1 MATKVL
7 LVTNDAGVR
16 DHLGHVL
23 SEAED
28 FDLAGSVRD
37 AVAARA
43 ALERDADITIMV
55 VDENV
60 DNGNGHAAAR
70 AVGAAFPLVGLVMV
84 VPHAGSEAF
93 GRAMEVGARSVIST
107 STSLD
112 EVITRLEG
120 VARWADSVRAAL
132 DADFASANAGRV
144 VAIAGAKGGVGV
156 SALTLLLARASVG
169 MRSVSVVDFDLGKGD
184 LAAYSGVHTRRS
196 IVDLTGV
203 AGEITSRMLRETS
216 YEIRGGLRLLS
227 APSHGERGEEMTP
240 EAARNIIGALRY
252 ESDLA
257 VVDIGS
263 HLDDVRATVLE
274 FADAVLLVSTP
285 DLPSL
290 RATRRILDQWE
301 RLAIRPPSSVDLLLN
316 RRAKQDQVTP
326 ALAERIVERSIA
338 FVVPDGGAPFAEAM
352 NTATL
357 LEDKKTAVHEAVGR
371 AGEAVLAK
379 EITAEAEGEK
389 QEGDTEVEQL
399 LNKSAPTTRRSRR
412 DDQSKRSR
420 RRKAKAEAKAGKK
433 EAKKS
438 RKAAKAEAGQV
449 ALELPVM
456 VGIVLAVV
464 LIAVQGLGWA
474 AGLVAARSAAQDGAR
489 YVGIQQSYDPTVA
502 ARAESI
508 AYDGLLANWHSDA
521 TVTVGRNEVRVEIRT
536 PTIIPG
542 ATLSAASTA
551 TVYREP

>member
-7 LVTNDAGVR
+7 LVTSDAGVR

-37 AVAARA
+37 ATAARA

-55 VDENV
+55 VDEKV
-60 DNGNGHAAAR
+60 DGGNGHAAAR
-70 AVGAAFPLVGLVMV
+70 SVGAAFPLVGLVMV
-84 VPHAGSEAF
+84 VPNANPEAF
-93 GRAMEVGARSVIST
+93 GRAMDVGARSVIAT

-132 DADFASANAGRV
+132 DADFASASAGRV
-144 VAIAGAKGGVGV
+144 VAIAGAKGGVGT

-184 LAAYSGVHTRRS
+184 LAAYAGVHTRRS

-257 VVDIGS
+257 VVDVGA

-301 RLAIRPPSSVDLLLN
+301 RLAIRPPNSVDLLLN

-371 AGEAVLAK
+371 AGEEVLAK
-379 EITAEAEGEK
+379 EITAESEGDK

-399 LNKSAPTTRRSRR
+399 LNQSAPTTRRSRR
-412 DDQSKRSR
+412 DDQSKRSS
-420 RRKAKAEAKAGKK
+420 RRKAKDEAKA
-433 EAKKS
+433 AKKA
-438 RKAAKAEAGQV
+438 RRAAKAEAGQV

-489 YVGIQQSYDPTVA
+489 YVGIQQSYDPGVA
-502 ARAESI
+502 SRAESI

-521 TVTVGRNEVRVEIRT
+521 TVTVGPNEVRVEIRT